1 MTLETFAVCY
11 NEERMM
17 PYFMRHYSQYGSVT
31 VFDNY
36 STDDSVKIAEEMG
49 AIVFQFDSGG
59 EFREDILTR
68 LRNTCWKEST
78 ADWIIVTDIDELV
91 YHKDLLKAL
100 QNIKGT
106 VILPRMFN
114 MYHDTF
120 PTVKDQIYDE
130 VKYGV
135 EFNSKMSLFKRSEIE
150 EMNYEPGC
158 HFAHPTGNFELNFTS
173 RIISMHFKNMG
184 QEYVNSRNKELASRQ
199 SAVNRENNWN
209 WHLFNNEE
217 WVKKDFEIAQT
228 KLIKVL

>member
-36 STDDSVKIAEEMG
+36 STDNSVKIAEEMG

-135 EFNSKMSLFKRSEIE
+135 EFNSKMSLFKRAEIE

-158 HFAHPTGNFELNFTS
+158 HFAHPTGNFDLNFTS